1 MLYVLMLYGVLC
13 LTSSW
18 GDTTTDTP
26 QEPVGLTESF
36 TLSTYLMILQRIPVS
51 QRCCGELWRLV
62 GCLLPPAGVL
72 RHAAWLVGDMEYVV

>member
-1 MLYVLMLYGVLC
+1 MLYGVLC

-36 TLSTYLMILQRIPVS
+36 TLSTYLMILQDASEP
-51 QRCCGELWRLV
+51 EMLW
-62 GCLLPPAGVL
+62 
-72 RHAAWLVGDMEYVV
+72 

>member
-36 TLSTYLMILQRIPVS
+36 TSTDYLMILQDASEPV
-51 QRCCGELWRLV
+51 QLV
-62 GCLLPPAGVL
+62 SY
-72 RHAAWLVGDMEYVV
+72 GDW